1 MRKLVFIFGLMCVC
15 VSGFTQK
22 RWQEPPNPPM
32 PVKPLIVIDNRYY
45 ADDLNRVKP
54 NDIKKVE
61 ILKSA
66 AAAAI
71 YGRQAANGAIL
82 VTTKHNKPVKMGAH
96 PLVIL
101 PDTLR
106 YGKIILMNLETGKEG
121 LDTLNTDEIIDY
133 KFLKKGSTA
142 YAANGSPVLLLFTR
156 DYAIKIYLNKLCS
169 VTQGYRKYLNDN
181 NFSDSKVLYDVNGE
195 YRKRDDTLI
204 KYLYEL
210 PVGDIKNTV
219 FIEDY
224 KMKGMSSTIF
234 KITTKKH

>member
-1 MRKLVFIFGLMCVC
+1 MRKLVLIFGLMCVC

-32 PVKPLIVIDNRYY
+32 PVKPLIIIDGRYY
-45 ADDLNRVKP
+45 ADDLNLVKP
-54 NDIKKVE
+54 SDIKTIE
-61 ILKSA
+61 ILKVA

-82 VTTKHNKPVKMGAH
+82 VTRKHIKRVKSGVH
-96 PLVIL
+96 PLVIF

-106 YGKIILMNLETGKEG
+106 YGSNILMNSETGKEG

-133 KFLKKGSTA
+133 KFLNKGSTA
-142 YAANGSPVLLLFTR
+142 YAAYGSLVLLLFTR
-156 DYAIKIYLNKLCS
+156 DYAIKTYLNKLCS

-181 NFSDSKVLYDVNGE
+181 NFSDLKVLYDVNGE
-195 YRKRDDTLI
+195 YRKRDDALI

-210 PVGDIKNTV
+210 PVGDMKNTV

-224 KMKGMSSTIF
+224 MMKGMSGTIF